1 MRALMYMVCA
11 FVALWSTGIG
21 AAIEPEPPP
30 VSPVPLAWT
39 PPAALAPP
47 APPPPPSPGAPVDN
61 TDDALHGAA
70 GDDRGRAPPPTP
82 ERASKTTNPSKTQ
95 DTPLKAALAEEPSAH
110 EDTADAAAAAA
121 DAAAAAATAAAAA
134 ADTDIDTANA
144 HTETADN
151 PAAGNPYNFKVSIG
165 STDVELEEQVEQ
177 LMEQAGNDPARLSWL
192 MEFLEEVGYAV
203 EREILL
209 RGPEPEPELQPDPE
223 THPEM
228 QQLDAATPGLG
239 AAAAQVNEGGWGPR
253 PGAPTDITQ
262 AWLRLAAAQVNEGG
276 GEARPGAPNDNTDE
290 DADMQPAPE
299 IEPEAEVETATH
311 HQVRTIHTPMPPVNV
326 LCYLLL
332 TSGWVLIRMCRT
344 RTTRNRRRHNA
355 WASRR
360 SRSRRTTSH
369 RDLLPRRQRC
379 SVRVAGGSG
388 PRC

>member
-144 HTETADN
+144 HTETA
-151 PAAGNPYNFKVSIG
+151 
-165 STDVELEEQVEQ
+165 
-177 LMEQAGNDPARLSWL
+177 
-192 MEFLEEVGYAV
+192 
-203 EREILL
+203 
-209 RGPEPEPELQPDPE
+209 EPEPELQPDPE

>member
-11 FVALWSTGIG
+11 FVALCSTGIG
-21 AAIEPEPPP
+21 AAIEHGQMARSVPLGWTSPPQLAPPP
-30 VSPVPLAWT
+30 Q
-39 PPAALAPP
+39 PPQLAPP
-47 APPPPPSPGAPVDN
+47 APPPPPSPGAPADN
-61 TDDALHGAA
+61 TDDALHGA

-110 EDTADAAAAAA
+110 EDTAADTAIAA
-121 DAAAAAATAAAAA
+121 DAATAAAATAA
-134 ADTDIDTANA
+134 DTANA
-144 HTETADN
+144 DTETADN

-209 RGPEPEPELQPDPE
+209 RGTQPEPEPELQPDPE

-299 IEPEAEVETATH
+299 IAPEAELETATH

-355 WASRR
+355 RASRR
-360 SRSRRTTSH
+360 SRSRSN
-369 RDLLPRRQRC
+369 RR
-379 SVRVAGGSG
+379 
-388 PRC
+388 